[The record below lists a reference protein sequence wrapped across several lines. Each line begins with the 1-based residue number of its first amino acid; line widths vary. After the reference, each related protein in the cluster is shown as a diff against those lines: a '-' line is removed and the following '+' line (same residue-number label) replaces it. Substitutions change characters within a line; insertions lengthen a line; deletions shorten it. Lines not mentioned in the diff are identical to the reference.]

1 MISSSRH
8 RILWFRS
15 NRLSTCCRSWIFLPF
30 CSVLSRHI
38 HSNDYITT
46 RDFRNGVLKR
56 HRQSA
61 IYTRITKV
69 ERKHWDGSS
78 DLHITCVVPWQRDDR
93 WWPGGRDPIF
103 ENLRSFVVTRKKKRD
118 MNVDYHFHGGSP
130 FLRRVP
136 LSLSREVTRKGRRI
150 TGLCVHV
157 NDGSDVSKTGFRGSS
172 ALSVY
177 VAW

>member
-103 ENLRSFVVTRKKKRD
+103 ENLRSFVVTRKKNATWTSIIISTGDRPS
-118 MNVDYHFHGGSP
+118 FGAFLFPSHGKWRERGEE
-130 FLRRVP
+130 LRVCVFMSTTDRTFRRPDFVGPRP
-136 LSLSREVTRKGRRI
+136 LAYT
-150 TGLCVHV
+150 
-157 NDGSDVSKTGFRGSS
+157 
-172 ALSVY
+172 
-177 VAW
+177 